1 VTSQRRYRDARAGP
15 VVGEALPRPGGEAA
29 RLNGLGR
36 LGVVAVG
43 LAVVAAA
50 VFVLRTAILP
60 ATAVPTF
67 VRRLTLV
74 NPTSYEI
81 QVDVAG
87 SSADGWLD
95 LGEIAPKSA
104 RTVEEVIDQGQRWT
118 FRVRRAQVGDAQLV
132 VSRQELRRFGWRMT
146 IPALFIEHLGAQ
158 GPLVPRSPELD
169 DVDAGVPRL

>member
-1 VTSQRRYRDARAGP
+1 VTSQRRYRAARAGR
-15 VVGEALPRPGGEAA
+15 VVGAALPRRGGDAA
-29 RLNGLGR
+29 RLTGLGR
-36 LGVVAVG
+36 LGVAAVG
-43 LAVVAAA
+43 LTVGAAA
-50 VFVLRTAILP
+50 VFVLRAAILP
-60 ATAVPTF
+60 GTAVPTF

-81 QVDVAG
+81 QVAVAG
-87 SSADGWLD
+87 AGADGWLD
-95 LGEIAPKSA
+95 LGEIAPGSV

-132 VSRQELRRFGWRMT
+132 VSRQELRRVGWRMT

-169 DVDAGVPRL
+169 DVDAGVPSL